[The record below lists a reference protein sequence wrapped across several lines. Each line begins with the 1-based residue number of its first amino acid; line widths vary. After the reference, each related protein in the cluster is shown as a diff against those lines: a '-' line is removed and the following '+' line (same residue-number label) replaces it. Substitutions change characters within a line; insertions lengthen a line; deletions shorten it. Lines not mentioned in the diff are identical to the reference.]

1 MSERILR
8 ALMQLFAII
17 AQVDESSDSQEENQ
31 EVKSSKAIRIIESF
45 LKVEISASLIDQYI
59 ALFNEQLNT
68 LHQKQSRKDG
78 ERKRT
83 SVNSVKVLRICSQ
96 INEELT
102 QKQKVIV
109 LIRIIEFIQ
118 SNDNVSEQEIEF
130 VNTVADAFNIPKEE
144 YDLVTDYILSSS
156 FHHINSEDVI
166 SVVSQIRDH
175 DSNAML
181 LEGLDEEIRVLY
193 LRSVNL
199 IFFRYFGKD
208 ELSING
214 QFIPNDRTHIFTQGA
229 TIHTLR
235 SKSLYFSD
243 VLSKFNKSK
252 QLNKLSFKTE
262 QLAYNFRS
270 GQPGLQP
277 MDFAEESGKLVGI
290 MGGSGTGKS
299 TFINILNGNLEPS
312 SGKVLIN
319 GIDVHHEKEK
329 LQGIIG
335 FVSQDDLLIE
345 ELTVFQNLYF
355 NAKLC
360 FGNLTERDLKR
371 KVIDMLYAIGLYEVK
386 DLVVGNPLEKT
397 ISGGQRKRLNIALE
411 LVREPEVLFVD
422 EPTSGL
428 SSRDS
433 ENIMNLLKDMTF
445 KGKLIFVVI
454 HQPSSDI
461 FKLFD
466 RLLIIDKG
474 GHPVF
479 DGNPID
485 SVVYFKSHIHHGN
498 AEERECAVCG
508 NVNPEQIFNI
518 LDSKIVDEFGNLTP
532 ERKTT
537 PQEWYV
543 KYNELKIQ
551 PQIPDQNEAPK
562 GQSVIAGKL
571 KQFRVFFLRD
581 LLAKLHN
588 KQYILVT
595 MLEAP
600 ALALALSFVV
610 KFFNGAA
617 DDNGNLTY
625 SFFLNENIPQYIFIA
640 VVVALFL
647 GLTVA
652 AEEIHKDRKILRRES
667 FLNLS
672 RGSYLTSK
680 ISILFIISAIQTALF
695 VVVGNLI
702 LGIHGMWF
710 EYWLILFSTS
720 CVANVMGL
728 NISSAFDTAKVIYV
742 IVPILIIPQLLFSG
756 VIVKFDRL
764 HPAFSDHISVP
775 VIGDLMPSRWAYEAI
790 SVEQAVGNQL
800 DAEFFEL
807 QQKKTLAGWK
817 KDYWYPEMKNQQDL
831 LSTKGTSE
839 VIRRRAIEILSNEIT
854 KEQSHWENLQC
865 KNCVEAL
872 KSGKVNN
879 IVVKGEID
887 RFLEILKL
895 QYTNNYNKANEL
907 IEAKKAKIGIERY
920 NQLRDQYSNEAL
932 TDQVTNR
939 READKLVITE
949 EELLRKDSP
958 VYTVDPG
965 NGFFGSPF
973 YSPIKFIGSVEIPV
987 MWSNILIL
995 WGFVLLSWISLYF
1008 NLLRRSIELAISIR
1022 ERYLKIGN

>member
-600 ALALALSFVV
+600 ALALVLSFVV
-610 KFFNGAA
+610 KFFNGSA

-839 VIRRRAIEILSNEIT
+839 VIRWRAIEILSNEIT

-939 READKLVITE
+939 REPDKLVITE

>member
-1 MSERILR
+1 
-8 ALMQLFAII
+8 MQLFAII

-600 ALALALSFVV
+600 ALALVLSFVV

>member
-600 ALALALSFVV
+600 ALALVLSFVV